1 MNNPAHEA
9 PRPGALHRAWF
20 RVYPR
25 PMTRSLRVLI
35 AALLAGAV
43 LLIPAVASAED
54 AEEAETVEVAPISVE
69 SGAAIDVPPVELVEE
84 TPPWTTR
91 YLLPLTL
98 TLTVVV
104 VGGLVIYYLF
114 GIKARYTVA
123 AE

>member
-1 MNNPAHEA
+1 
-9 PRPGALHRAWF
+9 
-20 RVYPR
+20 
-25 PMTRSLRVLI
+25 MTRSLRVLI